1 MKLMIALALFA
12 LSPTAHSASLRL
24 DGGEYVGIIQV
35 PALSCVQQVTNGKQA
50 PADIPG
56 AKALFGTLRLSWSG
70 PSELKLESMIITFPG
85 KQFPGGKQVAQVSGA
100 ELGYL
105 WGSYEDPAIFGAR
118 ESRSSTPFCFF
129 QVGNLSVVNP
139 YEYFEG
145 VGTIRAV
152 GSYQEGGVLKSVS
165 TELPFRFHYNP
176 VPRK

>member
-1 MKLMIALALFA
+1 MKLIALALFA
-12 LSPTAHSASLRL
+12 LSTNAHAVSLRL
-24 DGGEYVGIIQV
+24 DGANYVGIIQA
-35 PALSCVQQVTNGKQA
+35 PALSCVQQVTHGKQS
-50 PADIPG
+50 PADVPG

-70 PSELKLESMIITFPG
+70 PSRFTLETLTITFPG
-85 KQFPGGKQVAQVSGA
+85 KEFPGGAQVAEISGI

-105 WGSYEDPAIFGAR
+105 WGNYEDPAIFGAN

-139 YEYFEG
+139 YEYFES
-145 VGTIRAV
+145 VGTIRAA
-152 GSYQEGGVLKSVS
+152 GTYEENGEKKTAA